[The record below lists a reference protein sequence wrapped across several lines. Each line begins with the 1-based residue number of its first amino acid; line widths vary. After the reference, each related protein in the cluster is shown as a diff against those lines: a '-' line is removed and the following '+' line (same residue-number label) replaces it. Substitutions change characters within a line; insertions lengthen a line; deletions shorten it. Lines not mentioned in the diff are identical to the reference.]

1 MSKSYIDAIYSDKKL
16 RISNSHIKKPNSKKK
31 CVYSDLVNAINL
43 EITGQKLPH
52 LGFDQTNPANK
63 EWLLNVLYTL
73 NPEHELFLEDEKLK
87 ITCLLNKLDKK
98 YD

>member
-1 MSKSYIDAIYSDKKL
+1 M
-16 RISNSHIKKPNSKKK
+16 
-31 CVYSDLVNAINL
+31 
-43 EITGQKLPH
+43 LPH
-52 LGFDQTNPANK
+52 LGFDQTNPENK
-63 EWLLNVLYTL
+63 EWLLNVLKTL